1 MISIKT
7 TALMQ
12 SNKRTT
18 EPVVVFR
25 ADGTVIPGLLLGGEE
40 DGWPRLS
47 SDDCYGQ
54 SLETCQ
60 KQSHGQSE
68 MELLPEL

>member
-1 MISIKT
+1 
-7 TALMQ
+7 MQ

-18 EPVVVFR
+18 KPVVVFR
-25 ADGTVIPGLLLGGEE
+25 ADGTVIPSLLLGGEE

-47 SDDCYGQ
+47 FDDCYRQ
-54 SLETCQ
+54 SLDICQ

-68 MELLPEL
+68 MELLPEV